1 MHAAA
6 VRKGSDIVE
15 LAIMEHRSAL
25 HGLKIPN
32 FMQMSDINAE
42 GFLHHANAKV
52 WHSDALRAA
61 HTDILQALQSSK
73 FALFKAA
80 ASYTK
85 TVDSMVELM
94 FADYSNYSAMV
105 LSNIVQYMDEQ
116 ATDITLRTCMPQGY
130 VYFFVCMVVYYRLV
144 CEKQLELLT

>member
-1 MHAAA
+1 ML
-6 VRKGSDIVE
+6 S
-15 LAIMEHRSAL
+15 
-25 HGLKIPN
+25 IP
-32 FMQMSDINAE
+32 QPLLE
-42 GFLHHANAKV
+42 KV
-52 WHSDALRAA
+52 QHYSDALRAA

-73 FALFKAA
+73 FALFKAS

-116 ATDITLRTCMPQGY
+116 AADITLRTCMPHGY
-130 VYFFVCMVVYYRLV
+130 VYLFVCMIVYYMLV
-144 CEKQLELLT
+144 CEKQLELLA